1 MSITHTYYTDCK
13 TLVTFS
19 EGDSSARSMWHP
31 QLKELDSRV
40 ADRLLVAES
49 IRLTQRLGHTLGRP
63 PTASVG
69 RPRMPP
75 LPHWRAALVAA
86 AVCLTFSSSAAS
98 ATEAFTYEVGSRVLV
113 LADKLEL
120 GDAWLVR
127 HLQSHGVPF
136 DVRCSTNTSLEM
148 GDWVGY
154 V

>member
-1 MSITHTYYTDCK
+1 MWASAAQKNSIREWT
-13 TLVTFS
+13 V
-19 EGDSSARSMWHP
+19 
-31 QLKELDSRV
+31 
-40 ADRLLVAES
+40 VAES

-136 DVRCSTNTSLEM
+136 DVRCSANTSLEM